1 MSEQSAQD
9 QFDGVEISTGDSP
22 RVSVIWLHG
31 LGADGHDFEP
41 MVPELQ
47 LDRVLPVRFLF
58 PHAPVR
64 PVTLNGGVPMRAW
77 FDLSGL
83 DRQSAVDRAG
93 LEESRAR
100 VEALIAHEQERGIA
114 SDHIVVAGF
123 SQGGAVALHAGLRH
137 EQRLAGLIGLS
148 TYLPLAEEIEREATA
163 VNRELPIFMA
173 HGEQDPVLPPQL
185 GEASFRALE
194 RLGYPVKWR
203 TYPMPHAV
211 CPQEIRHI
219 RAWLLNLFGKD

>member
-9 QFDGVEISTGDSP
+9 QFDGVEITTGESP

-47 LDRVLPVRFLF
+47 LDGVLPVRFLF

-64 PVTLNGGVPMRAW
+64 PVTLNGGIPMRAW
-77 FDLSGL
+77 FDLAGL

-93 LEESRAR
+93 LEESRTR
-100 VEALIAHEQERGIA
+100 VEALIAREQERGIA
-114 SDHIVVAGF
+114 ADHIVVAGF

-148 TYLPLAEEIEREATA
+148 TFLPLAEELEREATA

-185 GEASFRALE
+185 GEASFRTLE

-219 RAWLLNLFGKD
+219 RAWLLNL